1 MSTATDLTRDYRAA
15 LLRFVST
22 GSEQARS
29 TGYDIGRRAVED
41 SVSLLDLGRVHH
53 EILIEAMGESPPEDH
68 VSVARAASEFFL
80 DVLSAYDLAH
90 GARRTPESA

>member
-1 MSTATDLTRDYRAA
+1 MSTVADLTRDYRVA

-22 GSEQARS
+22 GSEEART
-29 TGYDIGRRAVED
+29 TGYDIGRRAVES

-53 EILIEAMGESPPEDH
+53 EILIEAIGDSPAEEH
-68 VSVARAASEFFL
+68 LAVARAASDFFL

-90 GARRTPESA
+90 AAHAAHRHG